1 MQSVYETKADVPQGQ
16 EELYREFEEVKGS
29 GNFVYML
36 NDLAEEK
43 ISGFKTQGELND
55 LRKKMQ
61 SIEASM
67 AEKQQQAVALAEAKA
82 LDEYNAKV
90 AELKEQGKHS
100 EVNKLEMEMQQA
112 EHQKTLDALTAK
124 DAELNDLRSSI
135 TDAKKSELAMK
146 IAQSYADPRFADITA
161 DLIKSRIVEADGM
174 IAMTD
179 ANGAAVATDLE
190 TINDMLKSEVRFEAL
205 AKAPASAKGVGAQG
219 GQTNAGGMLDLNKPY
234 DKMNLQEKIAFNK
247 KQKQ

>member
-1 MQSVYETKADVPQGQ
+1 MQLQFSNEADVPQDAKDSFVP
-16 EELYREFEEVKGS
+16 FEQDGATVFMHK
-29 GNFVYML
+29 
-36 NDLAEEK
+36 DLAEQKKETFRNRGQLT
-43 ISGFKTQGELND
+43 SLET
-55 LRKKMQ
+55 KMQ

-67 AEKQQQAVALAEAKA
+67 LEKQNQAVALAEAKA

-100 EVNKLEMEMQQA
+100 EVNKLEMEMQKA

-124 DAELNDLRSSI
+124 DTELSELRNSI

-146 IAQSYADPRFADITA
+146 IAQHYADSKFADITA

-190 TINDMLKSEVRFEAL
+190 TIGDMLKSEVRFEAL

-219 GQTNAGGMLDLNKPY
+219 GQTNASGTLDLNKPY

>member
-1 MQSVYETKADVPQGQ
+1 MQLQYSNEADVPQDAKDSFVP
-16 EELYREFEEVKGS
+16 FEQDGATVFMHK
-29 GNFVYML
+29 
-36 NDLAEEK
+36 DLAEQKKETFRFKGAHNNLEK
-43 ISGFKTQGELND
+43 KVSG
-55 LRKKMQ
+55 
-61 SIEASM
+61 IEASM
-67 AEKQQQAVALAEAKA
+67 LEKQNEAIALAEAKA
-82 LDEYNAKV
+82 RDEYNAKV

-100 EVNKLEMEMQQA
+100 EVNKLEMEMQKA

-124 DAELNDLRSSI
+124 DTELNELRSSI

-146 IAQSYADPRFADITA
+146 IAQSYADQRFVDITA

-219 GQTNAGGMLDLNKPY
+219 GQTNASGTLDLNKPY

-247 KQKQ
+247 RKQ

>member
-1 MQSVYETKADVPQGQ
+1 MQLQFSNEADVPQDAK
-16 EELYREFEEVKGS
+16 ESFVPFEQDGETVFMHK
-29 GNFVYML
+29 
-36 NDLAEEK
+36 DLAEQKKETFRNKGQLTSLETK
-43 ISGFKTQGELND
+43 I
-55 LRKKMQ
+55 Q
-61 SIEASM
+61 SIESSM
-67 AEKQQQAVALAEAKA
+67 LEKQNQAVALAEAKA

-90 AELKEQGKHS
+90 AALKEQGKHS

-124 DAELNDLRSSI
+124 DTELNDLRSSI

>member
-100 EVNKLEMEMQQA
+100 EVNKLEMEMQKA
-112 EHQKTLDALTAK
+112 EHQKALDALAAK
-124 DAELNDLRSSI
+124 ETELNNLHSSI
-135 TDAKKSELAMK
+135 TDAKKAEFAMK
-146 IAQSYADPRFADITA
+146 IAQSYADSKFVDITA
-161 DLIKSRIVEADGM
+161 ESIKSRIVEANGVF
-174 IAMTD
+174 AMTD
-179 ANGAAVATDLE
+179 RNGAAVPTDHDA
-190 TINDMLKSEVRFEAL
+190 INDMLKSEVRFEAL

>member
-1 MQSVYETKADVPQGQ
+1 MQLVHANEADVPQDAKDSFV
-16 EELYREFEEVKGS
+16 EFEQDGATVFMHK
-29 GNFVYML
+29 
-36 NDLAEEK
+36 DLAEQKKETFRNRGQLT
-43 ISGFKTQGELND
+43 SLET
-55 LRKKMQ
+55 KMQ

-67 AEKQQQAVALAEAKA
+67 LEKQNQAVALAEAKA

-100 EVNKLEMEMQQA
+100 EVNKLEMEMQKA
-112 EHQKTLDALTAK
+112 ETQKALDALTAK
-124 DAELNDLRSSI
+124 DTELNELRGSI

-190 TINDMLKSEVRFEAL
+190 TISDMLKSEVRFEAL

-219 GQTNAGGMLDLNKPY
+219 GQTNAGGTLDLNKPY

-247 KQKQ
+247 RKQ

>member
-1 MQSVYETKADVPQGQ
+1 MQLQFSNEADVPQDAKDSFVP
-16 EELYREFEEVKGS
+16 FEQDGATVFMHK
-29 GNFVYML
+29 
-36 NDLAEEK
+36 DLAE
-43 ISGFKTQGELND
+43 Q
-55 LRKKMQ
+55 KKETYRNKGQLTTME
-61 SIEASM
+61 SKLKNIESSM
-67 AEKQQQAVALAEAKA
+67 LEQQQQAVALAEAKA
-82 LDEYNAKV
+82 LDDYNAKV

-100 EVNKLEMEMQQA
+100 EVNKLEMEMQKA

-124 DAELNDLRSSI
+124 DTELNELRSSI

-190 TINDMLKSEVRFEAL
+190 TISDMLKSEVRFEAL
-205 AKAPASAKGVGAQG
+205 AKTPASAKGVGAQG

-247 KQKQ
+247 RKQ

>member
-1 MQSVYETKADVPQGQ
+1 MQLQFSNEADVPQDAKDSFVP
-16 EELYREFEEVKGS
+16 FEQDGATVFMHK
-29 GNFVYML
+29 
-36 NDLAEEK
+36 DLAE
-43 ISGFKTQGELND
+43 Q
-55 LRKKMQ
+55 KKETYRNKGQLTTME
-61 SIEASM
+61 SKLKNIESSM
-67 AEKQQQAVALAEAKA
+67 LEQQQQAVALAEAKA
-82 LDEYNAKV
+82 LDDYNAKV

-100 EVNKLEMEMQQA
+100 EVNKLEMEMQKA

-124 DAELNDLRSSI
+124 DTELNELRSSI

-146 IAQSYADPRFADITA
+146 IAQSYADSKFADITA

-190 TINDMLKSEVRFEAL
+190 AISDMLKSEVRFEAL

-219 GQTNAGGMLDLNKPY
+219 GQNNAGGMLDLNKPY

-247 KQKQ
+247 RKQ